1 MRPFS
6 ALRSTLLPFLAPVLL
21 AGAALP
27 ASASS
32 GACASDGQPPPR
44 VLVERFLSADCER
57 CWADA
62 PAAMPGDSA
71 ALLDW
76 IVPGRQG
83 DDAPLSAAATRDA
96 LERLDALRR
105 TPPTATDTAVTDVLT
120 AARAGRTA
128 GRLRVGMGPPLNDY
142 VGATIAFTPSRT
154 NTALRTARPG
164 APLAFTLVLVETVP
178 EGAEGNAAERHIVR
192 NALQGT
198 WTADASHRKTGWSE
212 LRPMRIPDG
221 ARVERLGVV
230 GWVQDAGGNVVAA
243 ARARCVAGTVGGST
257 DK

>member
-1 MRPFS
+1 MRPFFARRS
-6 ALRSTLLPFLAPVLL
+6 ALLLSIAPALL
-21 AGAALP
+21 AGAPLP
-27 ASASS
+27 ASAFG
-32 GACASDGQPPPR
+32 GACASDGQPPPH

-57 CWADA
+57 CWAEA
-62 PAAMPGDSA
+62 PAALPGDSA
-71 ALLDW
+71 VLLDW

-96 LERLDALRR
+96 LERLETLRR
-105 TPPTATDTAVTDVLT
+105 SPPSATDTAVTDMLT
-120 AARAGRTA
+120 ATRAGRNA

-142 VGATIAFTPSRT
+142 VGATIAFTPSRV
-154 NTALRTARPG
+154 NHSPRTARPG

-178 EGAEGNAAERHIVR
+178 AGAEGNASERHIVR

-198 WTADASHRKTGWSE
+198 WTADADPRKTGWSE

-230 GWVQDAGGNVVAA
+230 GWVQDAEGNVVAA
-243 ARARCVAGTVGGST
+243 ARARCVA
-257 DK
+257 DPE